1 MIYRAVGDLV
11 AVDFAEME
19 DCGISE
25 RRALKILLDRGF
37 KILEVNLSE
46 IARNFVG
53 GNVKYKRQAKMSEA
67 PMVVNCSTFIK
78 WLYGLKG
85 IWIPRYSL
93 QQRDWHQYCDLKP
106 ESLILKTGV
115 MDYHQENWDFDSV
128 GHVGLYTNR
137 NTVIHAINDTP
148 TIVEVSFGD
157 FVMKN
162 GNFRG
167 IRSVVVNPKKTKTL
181 RIPQDYEIETS
192 DDLKYIIWG
201 A

>member
-1 MIYRAVGDLV
+1 MIYRAEGDLV

-19 DCGISE
+19 SCGISE
-25 RRALKILLDRGF
+25 ERALKILLERGF
-37 KILEVNLSE
+37 KIVEVDLSE
-46 IARNFVG
+46 IARNLVG
-53 GNVKYKRQAKMSEA
+53 GNVQYKRQAKMSEA

-93 QQRDWHQYCDLKP
+93 QQRDWHQCTDLRP
-106 ESLILKTGV
+106 ESLLLKTGV
-115 MDYHQENWDFDSV
+115 RDYHQESWDFDSV
-128 GHVGLYTNR
+128 GHVGLYTDK
-137 NTVIHAINDTP
+137 NTVIHAVNGAP
-148 TIVEVSFGD
+148 TIVEVSFED

-167 IRSVVVNPKKTKTL
+167 IRSVIANPKRTKTL
-181 RIPQDYEIETS
+181 RISQDYEIETS

-201 A
+201 S